1 MASYMSVNRTLIQ
14 TAFAKAHRLSQ
25 KENLDPAAVR
35 REAANIAKLIWRAC
49 GEPAQVPATLPEEM
63 QILAELGPQ

>member
-14 TAFAKAHRLSQ
+14 TAFARAHRLSQ
-25 KENLDPAAVR
+25 RENLNPDIR
-35 REAANIAKLIWRAC
+35 REAMAIASFIWRAC

-63 QILAELGPQ
+63 QVLAELGPR